1 MIYGEEK
8 NNNMILAARKQRG
21 KKRWIES
28 ESEDKR
34 DREREIKIDKA
45 IMRDSGKKKKKE
57 MEADG

>member
-34 DREREIKIDKA
+34 DREREIKIDKV
-45 IMRDSGKKKKKE
+45 INERQW
-57 MEADG
+57 